1 MPHESVEDFVKSKFG
16 STELA
21 QAAKQQQDLAYFT
34 QSSIQENITQAYLD
48 AWVEKKYT
56 SDDMFLNY
64 VKHVFRT
71 DNFIGF
77 FKFMRNPLPSAEL
90 INNRIKEP
98 LERVFHSDDSFFK
111 YNIRGEMFHDIPEL
125 ESKKFNRDIFD
136 TLLFRHN
143 NIIVTTVIDINT
155 PSRQIIDINNVI
167 AIDSHD
173 SVIHRIAYAAVFN
186 DTNGYMY
193 MDAAEYVFLDKDFEI
208 IDRVPHDL
216 GETPADFIAQ
226 SPFADEDAVRS
237 SMFSHVRGDLEEFVF
252 LRTLLKMTE
261 PNGVIPVVTMLQS
274 KTNKDGKDTKAQGK
288 GEPMAS
294 NKMGSQ
300 QASITG
306 DITPSTNLM
315 QAGTILSV
323 PTMLKDDGSIDT
335 DIVQNYFNFFHMPIE
350 PLDYVKNR
358 IEDLKTDII
367 ISLLGNF
374 SEQDEEAK
382 NRLQVGMSFVNKE
395 DKLRSLSGE
404 LTRIKNLSDFK
415 YLALWHGKDN
425 VAVDGFFG
433 SDFFLETQQELFELF
448 EKAPNPVERK
458 NILIKSTKN
467 TYKFNAPEKNRQV
480 LLYHLM
486 PYCADIDFDK
496 AIARNIDPIT
506 FEYQNRFNYWI
517 GLFEAQFGDIWLF
530 FEALE
535 GENSTKI
542 LLINNLIIN
551 LIPTPKP
558 LIDGTEPKNSNA

>member
-1 MPHESVEDFVKSKFG
+1 
-16 STELA
+16 
-21 QAAKQQQDLAYFT
+21 
-34 QSSIQENITQAYLD
+34 
-48 AWVEKKYT
+48 
-56 SDDMFLNY
+56 
-64 VKHVFRT
+64 
-71 DNFIGF
+71 
-77 FKFMRNPLPSAEL
+77 
-90 INNRIKEP
+90 
-98 LERVFHSDDSFFK
+98 
-111 YNIRGEMFHDIPEL
+111 
-125 ESKKFNRDIFD
+125 
-136 TLLFRHN
+136 
-143 NIIVTTVIDINT
+143 
-155 PSRQIIDINNVI
+155 
-167 AIDSHD
+167 
-173 SVIHRIAYAAVFN
+173 
-186 DTNGYMY
+186 
-193 MDAAEYVFLDKDFEI
+193 
-208 IDRVPHDL
+208 
-216 GETPADFIAQ
+216 
-226 SPFADEDAVRS
+226 
-237 SMFSHVRGDLEEFVF
+237 
-252 LRTLLKMTE
+252 
-261 PNGVIPVVTMLQS
+261 
-274 KTNKDGKDTKAQGK
+274 
-288 GEPMAS
+288 
-294 NKMGSQ
+294 
-300 QASITG
+300 
-306 DITPSTNLM
+306 M